1 MLLRHAKSIVS
12 KVVSRAK
19 KTIENELQA
28 KALSAALDA
37 STTACGKV
45 GSISEQ
51 SSKAQ
56 AARGLQVS
64 SGRPVVKEPCPRGGK
79 ESCPSKDLQSSPDL
93 MPPIRRDSGRV
104 APGMPEYIQKSLDCT
119 SFTPM
124 WETQTEQKPGN
135 TTSTFP
141 STGLQSARQ
150 PVEGGDSAP
159 LLCSCEAPPG
169 VLRPVLGPPAR
180 EGHDAVGGGPQRRS
194 EGWSTL
200 SLLCEDRVRL
210 SVLFSLEKRRLQGD
224 LTATFQYPKGP
235 TEKLG
240 RDFL

>member
-1 MLLRHAKSIVS
+1 MTAQERRALENTASKVKEEEQELLLRHAKSIVS

-19 KTIENELQA
+19 KTVENELQA

-169 VLRPVLGPPAR
+169 VLRPVLGPPTQ
-180 EGHDAVGGGPQRRS
+180 EGHGAVGAGPEEGHGDDQRAGALPLRGQA
-194 EGWSTL
+194 ERAGAL
-200 SLLCEDRVRL
+200 
-210 SVLFSLEKRRLQGD
+210 
-224 LTATFQYPKGP
+224 
-235 TEKLG
+235 
-240 RDFL
+240 